1 MPPWAKK
8 HIQGHPHKYT
18 PVPHLWVVLKE
29 EEVIR
34 LTQDPTG
41 NALEMTVM
49 SHDRDQRGTILTM
62 TEAILA
68 EEAEQVAGGGPV
80 ASDYGDT
87 TAPISLGLHFLG
99 QQMP

>member
-1 MPPWAKK
+1 
-8 HIQGHPHKYT
+8 
-18 PVPHLWVVLKE
+18 
-29 EEVIR
+29 
-34 LTQDPTG
+34 
-41 NALEMTVM
+41 MTVM
-49 SHDRDQRGTILTM
+49 PHDHDQRATILTM

-68 EEAEQVAGGGPV
+68 EEVEQVAGGGPV